1 MWLMVA
7 CTQKPNITTCCML
20 QQWKNAPL
28 RFTLQNIE
36 ILKNEKD
43 NEKGEISW
51 LMNKLLLISD

>member
-1 MWLMVA
+1 
-7 CTQKPNITTCCML
+7 ML

-43 NEKGEISW
+43 NEKGEIS
-51 LMNKLLLISD
+51 